1 MHSRSRM
8 VLAGLLAAILAAC
21 LFPSAIPKSG
31 DQCVRCHGNYRQYL
45 DIVEG
50 NPDNRIPSSI
60 DSSQVLNVTVVIKN
74 ECNAGKY
81 NTISSIWASLVS
93 VNGLFRT
100 LGNPVSLGS
109 LNPGQTRL
117 ATWQI
122 EPVASGQDILRITV
136 QGLNTHESCHY
147 TDSYSPD
154 PFIMVGVAAADAPPS
169 ISFVDPTPGLRAT
182 GGSGL
187 NVGWNI
193 MDEDRASCLVGLYYS
208 TDGFAGT
215 NNTIATLLP
224 PDRPYNWTLPTI
236 DSPAILLKAIVVDS
250 KGNRNETT
258 MPGPFSVDSTPP
270 AILSVEPPEGNV
282 NVSDAA
288 LIIVRFSEPVDTRSV
303 EAAFGMRPDPGGISW
318 NWDPD
323 MSTLIVTHAP
333 FLPGTRYSCS
343 LSPGAMD
350 RSVPG
355 NPERGGL
362 NWSFFTSDTFIPIP
376 SIRLLSPH
384 TEDRFYPGQT
394 ILVNWTATGG
404 VGTLWVNISLS
415 SNGTQ
420 GPFSTVE
427 AGLSNDGSY
436 GFMAPDVVSDR
447 CTLAVSV
454 VDGNGTESTAYSGLF
469 SISPPLAIEAL
480 FPPGGMTFLANRSID
495 ISWNATGGHRAVSV
509 KILFQQDPDSG
520 SRTVASMLPRTG
532 NYRWT
537 VPSVDTV
544 SARLFV
550 NATDEWNG
558 SVEKTSL
565 PFTIMSVDPD
575 LPPPPAPPPDRPPVV
590 MFNVR
595 ENTVQAKKNVTFDA
609 SGSFD
614 PEHDRLYFVW
624 DFGDGSG
631 LENTTVPVV
640 YHMFAEKGRY
650 DVRLTVGDTMDE
662 SDQTV
667 EIEVGGPPSTPP
679 DRSQERML
687 LVLGILSVILG
698 CAGTAWAAL
707 SRPGSG

>member
-1 MHSRSRM
+1 M
-8 VLAGLLAAILAAC
+8 VMAGLLAAILAAC
-21 LFPSAIPKSG
+21 LFPSAVPKSD
-31 DQCVRCHGNYRQYL
+31 DQCARCHGNYRQYL
-45 DIVEG
+45 DIIEG
-50 NPDNRIPSSI
+50 DSENRIPSSI
-60 DSSQVLNVTVVIKN
+60 DNSQVLNVTVVIKN
-74 ECNAGKY
+74 ECNAAKY
-81 NTISSIWASLVS
+81 NTISSISASLVS

-100 LGNPVSLGS
+100 LANPVSLGS

-117 ATWQI
+117 ATWRI

-147 TDSYSPD
+147 ADSYSPD
-154 PFIMVGVAAADAPPS
+154 PFITVGVAAANAPPS
-169 ISFVDPTPGLRAT
+169 ISIIDPAPGLRAS
-182 GGSGL
+182 GGLGL

-193 MDEDRASCLVGLYYS
+193 MDEDRASCLVDLYYS
-208 TDGFAGT
+208 TDGFA
-215 NNTIATLLP
+215 NNNTTIATRLP
-224 PDRPYNWTLPTI
+224 PDQPYNWTLPRI
-236 DSPAILLKAIVVDS
+236 DSPNILLKAIVVDS

-270 AILSVEPPEGNV
+270 AILSVEPPEGTV
-282 NVSDAA
+282 NVSEAA
-288 LIIVRFSEPVDTRSV
+288 LIVVRFSEPVVTGSV
-303 EAAFGMRPDPGGISW
+303 EAAFGLRPDPGGTTW

-323 MSTLIVTHAP
+323 RSTLIVTHAP

-343 LSPGAMD
+343 LSPGSTD

-355 NPERGGL
+355 NPERAGL

-376 SIRLLSPH
+376 SISISSPH
-384 TEDRFYPGQT
+384 IEDRFYQGQT
-394 ILVNWTATGG
+394 IPVSWTATGG
-404 VGTLWVNISLS
+404 VGTLRVNISLS

-420 GPFSTVE
+420 GTFSTVE
-427 AGLSNDGSY
+427 AGLANDGTF
-436 GFMAPDVVSDR
+436 GFIAPDVVSDR

-454 VDGNGTESTAYSGLF
+454 VDQNGTESIARTGLF
-469 SISPPLAIEAL
+469 SISQPIALEAV
-480 FPPGGMTFLANRSID
+480 FPPGGMTFLANRSLD
-495 ISWNATGGHRAVSV
+495 ISWSATGGHRAVSV
-509 KILFQQDPDSG
+509 RILFQQDPDSG
-520 SRTVASMLPRTG
+520 LRTAASMLPRTG

-537 VPSVDTV
+537 VPTVDSV

-558 SVEKTSL
+558 SAERTSL

-575 LPPPPAPPPDRPPVV
+575 LPLPPAPPPDRPPVV
-590 MFNVR
+590 IFNIR

-614 PEHDRLYFVW
+614 PELDRLYYVW

-631 LENTTVPVV
+631 PENTTDPVV

-650 DVRLTVGDTMDE
+650 EVHLTVGDTRDQ

-667 EIEVGGPPSTPP
+667 ELEVAGPPLAPP
-679 DRSQERML
+679 DRFQERMV
-687 LVLGILSVILG
+687 LVLGISSVILG
-698 CAGTAWAAL
+698 CVGTAWAAL